1 MLETTFSFND
11 DFEPKGGNCLH
22 FTVGTSDVQMINS
35 FWCGGGLIED
45 RRETFSWVGCRHRL
59 SPNKSEFN
67 TFYWDLI
74 KRTRLKIFYRK

>member
-22 FTVGTSDVQMINS
+22 FTVGTSDIQMINS

-45 RRETFSWVGCRHRL
+45 RSETFSWVGVVIDSHQTNL
-59 SPNKSEFN
+59 SS
-67 TFYWDLI
+67 THSI
-74 KRTRLKIFYRK
+74 GI